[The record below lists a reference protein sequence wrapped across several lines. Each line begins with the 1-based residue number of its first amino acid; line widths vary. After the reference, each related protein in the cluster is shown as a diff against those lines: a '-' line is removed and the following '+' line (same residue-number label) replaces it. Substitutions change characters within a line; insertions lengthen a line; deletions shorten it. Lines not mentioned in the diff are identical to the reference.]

1 MGSSLFLG
9 LACPPRP
16 SRPLPASAVA
26 GSLTNTIKCQTLVTT
41 RGDAERPGSVKWCR
55 EPVGPTLPV
64 QMALCLDIS
73 GLNMHKTVK
82 WLMGVSVC
90 ALLMA
95 CGGDKTTGKA
105 CLGANN
111 DSLVEGM
118 QDKCKA
124 GDTVATKHPAY
135 FCDFNYAVAYNSY
148 NSAICVY
155 SGALKPERTT
165 EKS

>member
-1 MGSSLFLG
+1 
-9 LACPPRP
+9 
-16 SRPLPASAVA
+16 
-26 GSLTNTIKCQTLVTT
+26 
-41 RGDAERPGSVKWCR
+41 
-55 EPVGPTLPV
+55 
-64 QMALCLDIS
+64 
-73 GLNMHKTVK
+73 MHKTVK
-82 WLMGVSVC
+82 WLMGISVC

-95 CGGDKTTGKA
+95 CVGDKTTGKA

-135 FCDFNYAVAYNSY
+135 FCDFHYAVAYNSY

>member
-1 MGSSLFLG
+1 MQG
-9 LACPPRP
+9 
-16 SRPLPASAVA
+16 
-26 GSLTNTIKCQTLVTT
+26 
-41 RGDAERPGSVKWCR
+41 
-55 EPVGPTLPV
+55 
-64 QMALCLDIS
+64 
-73 GLNMHKTVK
+73 TVK
-82 WLMGVSVC
+82 WLMSISVC

-155 SGALKPERTT
+155 SGAFKPAGTT